1 MSKKEELITTFCATH
16 LSFLNAR
23 IAKAICVSKPT
34 TLSDLLSI
42 KGVGKATVKKFGTV
56 IISLFAD
63 SDDDAEVAVVGHLT
77 LDEKLSQGS
86 QNAIDLSSDITENNL
101 ETKNSTKSLKRKSNQ
116 ISLKDQPVFDLTGG
130 SPEIPTINVSNS
142 SSSSTSSSNSTSS
155 SSTSSSSSIQPIITN
170 TEGFISSKLLTQEQ
184 LSVAAKVLNGDSI
197 FLTGAAGT
205 GKSFLF
211 RYIIQELKKKFTDNE
226 SIAITAPTGIAAI
239 NVNGQTIHSWA
250 GIRQGKGDA
259 EALCTMVAKDRKA
272 SRRWRNCKVLLIDEI
287 SMVDSD
293 LFSKLSEVG
302 KHVRANAGGR
312 HFSFGGLQ
320 LVCCGDFFQ
329 LPPVALSFGKHF
341 CFQTNEWLDLQMTT
355 CTLTK
360 VIRQQSDPL
369 FKRVLNQIRQGYLS
383 EEAKQLLHRCHLS
396 RKPMPN
402 DDILPTKLYCT
413 NRNVDYENHTR
424 LRDIQ
429 SKSHFFTCTDN
440 VYQPPDCSPNYMRQA
455 LEKLNQMANQKTP
468 SRLELKIGAQVVL
481 LRNLDETLA
490 NGSRG
495 VVIGFK
501 TYVDAIVE
509 VKEELDVDVMLQGA
523 PEDFAEVFRNPKE
536 SLIYVLE
543 QNEDGVNEA
552 LHLLVKQRQELET
565 ESTNEKDKKKIVC
578 MKYLESLMTKILMR
592 NQMVIDVDNDEDSG
606 QHSRAT
612 KRRKR
617 DEGQPIV
624 RFDNGRTI
632 TVAPVQ
638 FTCSFG
644 KQKGAMSR
652 TQIPLKL
659 AWALTIH
666 KSQGITLTRCQ
677 VQAADAFTYGQTY
690 VALSRCVSSAGL
702 WLSGADVTQKSV
714 KVHKDVLTFMGVPLR
729 PASQPDH
736 KPLTEEQKARIAK
749 NKAKALEKLKNKRLK
764 QLQEESLSS
773 SSSSSSSST
782 TPSTSSSTTAFTKIS
797 SATKAFYAKKNQN
810 GVRGVSSASE
820 STMTSIPEG
829 EQNCLKD
836 MAFVV
841 TGVLPSLSR
850 DDAKNLIEKYGGIWK
865 KSVSKKTTYLV
876 TGELLEDGRTAN
888 MGSKFRDAKK
898 KNVEIINQQ
907 QFLALISNQDE

>member
-1 MSKKEELITTFCATH
+1 
-16 LSFLNAR
+16 
-23 IAKAICVSKPT
+23 
-34 TLSDLLSI
+34 
-42 KGVGKATVKKFGTV
+42 
-56 IISLFAD
+56 
-63 SDDDAEVAVVGHLT
+63 
-77 LDEKLSQGS
+77 
-86 QNAIDLSSDITENNL
+86 
-101 ETKNSTKSLKRKSNQ
+101 
-116 ISLKDQPVFDLTGG
+116 
-130 SPEIPTINVSNS
+130 
-142 SSSSTSSSNSTSS
+142 
-155 SSTSSSSSIQPIITN
+155 
-170 TEGFISSKLLTQEQ
+170 
-184 LSVAAKVLNGDSI
+184 
-197 FLTGAAGT
+197 
-205 GKSFLF
+205 
-211 RYIIQELKKKFTDNE
+211 
-226 SIAITAPTGIAAI
+226 
-239 NVNGQTIHSWA
+239 
-250 GIRQGKGDA
+250 
-259 EALCTMVAKDRKA
+259 
-272 SRRWRNCKVLLIDEI
+272 
-287 SMVDSD
+287 
-293 LFSKLSEVG
+293 
-302 KHVRANAGGR
+302 
-312 HFSFGGLQ
+312 
-320 LVCCGDFFQ
+320 
-329 LPPVALSFGKHF
+329 
-341 CFQTNEWLDLQMTT
+341 
-355 CTLTK
+355 
-360 VIRQQSDPL
+360 
-369 FKRVLNQIRQGYLS
+369 
-383 EEAKQLLHRCHLS
+383 
-396 RKPMPN
+396 
-402 DDILPTKLYCT
+402 
-413 NRNVDYENHTR
+413 
-424 LRDIQ
+424 
-429 SKSHFFTCTDN
+429 
-440 VYQPPDCSPNYMRQA
+440 MRQA

-543 QNEDGVNEA
+543 QNDDGVNEA

-729 PASQPDH
+729 PFSQPDH
-736 KPLTEEQKARIAK
+736 KPLTKEQKARIAK

-773 SSSSSSSST
+773 SSSSSSSSTTPSTSSSTTAFTKISSSSSSSST

-898 KNVEIINQQ
+898 KDVEIINQQ